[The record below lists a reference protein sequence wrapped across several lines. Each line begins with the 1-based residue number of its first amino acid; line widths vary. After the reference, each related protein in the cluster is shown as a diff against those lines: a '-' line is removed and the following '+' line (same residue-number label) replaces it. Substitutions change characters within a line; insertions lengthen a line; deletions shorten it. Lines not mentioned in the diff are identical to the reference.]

1 MKFTHICAVSLLLV
15 LGGCGLGDLFGSG
28 TEELRVRA
36 YVRDELDRV
45 EADRGPRRRQYIDE
59 RISET
64 VAAADTGD
72 TRLSEVEETLGR
84 LKTDLNIVARKVEKR
99 IELGAGASA
108 GASVGAATSQAPA
121 QAASVDPEALSE
133 IRADVDAA
141 LRAVSKLNADQEV
154 ADARANARFE
164 RLELHTSELNWP
176 EKTGGSG
183 LHLSSYRSHGAA
195 LAGWELLRTEFP
207 GLLAS
212 EAPLFV
218 EVDTVAGLFVRLM
231 VGAGR
236 NQSWLA
242 EVRDQI
248 RAAGEYAMIMPIPS
262 GGASVMPKD
271 MNVPTQPKILVP
283 GS

>member
-1 MKFTHICAVSLLLV
+1 MKFIHICAVSMLLM
-15 LGGCGLGDLFGSG
+15 LGGCGLGDLFSSGS
-28 TEELRVRA
+28 EELRIRA

-64 VAAADTGD
+64 VAATDTGD

-84 LKTDLNIVARKVEKR
+84 LKTDLNMVARKVEKR
-99 IELGAGASA
+99 IQLGAGISA
-108 GASVGAATSQAPA
+108 GAATSQAPV
-121 QAASVDPEALSE
+121 QAASVDPEELSG

-141 LRAVSKLNADQEV
+141 LMAVSKLNADQEV
-154 ADARANARFE
+154 ADARTNARFE
-164 RLELHTSELNWP
+164 RLELHTSALNWP
-176 EKTGGSG
+176 ENTGGSG
-183 LHLSSYRSHGAA
+183 LHLASYRSHQAA

-212 EAPLFV
+212 EAPLFI

-236 NQSWLA
+236 NQSWLTD
-242 EVRDQI
+242 VRDQI
-248 RAAGEYAMIMPIPS
+248 RAEGEYAMIMPIPS
-262 GGASVMPKD
+262 EAMPQNIK
-271 MNVPTQPKILVP
+271 VPAQPKILIP